1 MITSKTSLF
10 AVLLALLLV
19 GSTANSQE
27 LAHGGV
33 VPLHRIPS
41 EQWIEKVS
49 GDMNEPGLP
58 FVIRIHH
65 DAGYVVLPHTHPED
79 ENITVLK
86 GSWALGMGPR
96 LKMSEL
102 KPMELGAFGFVPKKM
117 EHFGYA
123 KVESILQVHGIGPF
137 VNVPIDPV
145 YELTDKGILS
155 KPSLV
160 RPGVPTSSSP
170 PGCFTLKIG
179 EHVRGARGEGIV
191 VGALCS
197 PANQFTQYWIQPS
210 GSERFWASA
219 RELNPL

>member
-1 MITSKTSLF
+1 MFTSKAFFF
-10 AVLLALLLV
+10 AVLPALLLV
-19 GSTANSQE
+19 GNSANSQE

-33 VPLHRIPS
+33 VPLNRIPS

-49 GDMNEPGLP
+49 GDMNKPGLP

-79 ENITVLK
+79 ENITVLT

-102 KPMELGAFGFVPKKM
+102 KPMEPGAFGFVPKNM

-145 YELTDKGILS
+145 FELTDKGVLS

-191 VGALCS
+191 GGALCS
-197 PANQFTQYWIQPS
+197 PANQFTQYWIQAS
-210 GSERFWASA
+210 GSERFWATA